1 MHTKDLDEDSGK
13 TQGFFGEFFT
23 LLTGTFFRLYG
34 MKTWD
39 RNWWWLCYILNKP
52 KSKTNQSSKKATN
65 QPKKK
70 KKTTNHKK
78 LKTYPCFIT
87 FLKLVKF
94 QKDTTSLIK
103 VFPSIV
109 Y

>member
-70 KKTTNHKK
+70 KKKQTTKNWKRIHV
-78 LKTYPCFIT
+78 LLHF
-87 FLKLVKF
+87 
-94 QKDTTSLIK
+94 
-103 VFPSIV
+103 
-109 Y
+109 